1 MTEIVFMRSKQ
12 YSYLTEGE
20 FKATTKC
27 KGITKA
33 VIKNNIKFNEMKK
46 CLNPKSKHIYKEMCT
61 LNNKNHA
68 MYLIESN
75 KKALSS
81 YDDKRYIC
89 DDGIKT
95 YPFGIESILNKI

>member
-1 MTEIVFMRSKQ
+1 MRSKQ

-33 VIKNNIKFNEMKK
+33 VIKNNIKFDEMKN
-46 CLNPKSKHIYKEMCT
+46 CLNPKSKDIYKEMCT

-68 MYLIESN
+68 MYLIQSN
-75 KKALSS
+75 KNNMM
-81 YDDKRYIC
+81 
-89 DDGIKT
+89 IKDI
-95 YPFGIESILNKI
+95 FVMMV